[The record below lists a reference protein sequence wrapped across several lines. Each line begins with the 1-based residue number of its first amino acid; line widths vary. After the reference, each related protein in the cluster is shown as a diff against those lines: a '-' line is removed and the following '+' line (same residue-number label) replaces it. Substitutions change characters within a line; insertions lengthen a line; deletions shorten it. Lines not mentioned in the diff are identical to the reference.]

1 MELTDVINLLLAV
14 IYLSFISLGLPDS
27 LLGSA
32 WPSMYQGFS
41 VPISYSGIISM
52 IISLGTIA
60 SSLQSDRLTRRFG
73 AGRITAVSVALT
85 AAALMGFSLSDS
97 FFLLCLL
104 SIPYG
109 LGAGSVDAALNN
121 YVALHF
127 ASRHMS
133 WLHCMWGV
141 GASLGPYVM
150 GNALTSGAGWQSGY
164 RIIGLMQVAL
174 SVILFLSLP
183 LWKKSSD
190 TAMTSESAADS
201 LTPEKAAADSLT
213 PDKKDNNDVK
223 LKNQNV
229 PSCSTAE
236 RTDEE
241 IRGTMDIGAG
251 ALSLRQVFAIP
262 GSKSLITAF
271 FCYMAL
277 EATASLWASS
287 YLNLER
293 GFSAEEAASLSG
305 LFFIGITA
313 GRAISGFVTMK
324 LNDTSMIRLGQSI
337 IAAGLLL
344 LLLPLGSKASILGLI
359 LLGLGCAPIYPCI
372 IHSTPEH
379 FGAEKSQAVIGV
391 QMASAYVGSCFTP
404 PFFGLLGSH
413 ISFSLYPGFLLLIL
427 MLMVIMHESLIHATE
442 KNAR

>member
-1 MELTDVINLLLAV
+1 MINLLLAV

-52 IISLGTIA
+52 IISLGTIV
-60 SSLQSDRLTRRFG
+60 SSLQSDRLTKKFG

-85 AAALMGFSLSDS
+85 AAALIGFSLSDS

-150 GNALTSGAGWQSGY
+150 GNALASGSGWQSGY

-236 RTDEE
+236 GTDEE

-324 LNDTSMIRLGQSI
+324 LNDTIMIRLGQSI

-427 MLMVIMHESLIHATE
+427 VLMVIMHESLIHATE

>member
-1 MELTDVINLLLAV
+1 MINLLLAV

-150 GNALTSGAGWQSGY
+150 GNALASGSGWQSGY
-164 RIIGLMQVAL
+164 RIIGLMQVVL
-174 SVILFLSLP
+174 SIILFFSLP
-183 LWKKSSD
+183 LWKKSTD
-190 TAMTSESAADS
+190 TALPSETAMGRVDS
-201 LTPEKAAADSLT
+201 SD
-213 PDKKDNNDVK
+213 PDADNNNNNNK
-223 LKNQNV
+223 GLE
-229 PSCSTAE
+229 AE
-236 RTDEE
+236 RSLGSETDNAPDPE
-241 IRGTMDIGAG
+241 IRGTVDIGAA
-251 ALSLRQVFAIP
+251 ALSLRQIFAIP
-262 GSKSLITAF
+262 GAKSLITAF

-287 YLNLER
+287 YLTLER

-313 GRAISGFVTMK
+313 GRAVSGFITMK
-324 LNDTSMIRLGQSI
+324 LSDTSMIRLGQAI
-337 IAAGLLL
+337 ISAGLLL
-344 LLLPLGSKASILGLI
+344 LLLPLGGRAPVLGLI

-379 FGAEKSQAVIGV
+379 FGAERSQAVIGV

-427 MLMVIMHESLIHATE
+427 ALMVIMHESLIHATE
-442 KNAR
+442 KNAC

>member
-1 MELTDVINLLLAV
+1 MINLLLAV

-85 AAALMGFSLSDS
+85 AAALIGFSLSDS
-97 FFLLCLL
+97 FFMLCLL
-104 SIPYG
+104 SVPYG

-150 GNALTSGAGWQSGY
+150 GNALASGAGWQSGY
-164 RIIGLMQVAL
+164 RIIGLMQVVL

-183 LWKKSSD
+183 LWKKSADAASP
-190 TAMTSESAADS
+190 SETAADRTVS
-201 LTPEKAAADSLT
+201 
-213 PDKKDNNDVK
+213 DKKNDNNQGLTDE
-223 LKNQNV
+223 NV
-229 PSCSTAE
+229 PFQSKAE
-236 RTDEE
+236 TDPE
-241 IRGTMDIGAG
+241 IRGTVDIGAG
-251 ALSLRQVFAIP
+251 ALSLRQIFAIP
-262 GSKSLITAF
+262 GAKSLITAF

-287 YLNLER
+287 YLTLER

-313 GRAISGFVTMK
+313 GRAVSGFITMK
-324 LNDTSMIRLGQSI
+324 LSDTSMIRLGQAI
-337 IAAGLLL
+337 ISAGLLL
-344 LLLPLGSKASILGLI
+344 LLLPLGCRASVLGLI

-379 FGAEKSQAVIGV
+379 FGAERSQAVIGV

-413 ISFSLYPGFLLLIL
+413 INFSLYPGFLLLIL
-427 MLMVIMHESLIHATE
+427 ALMVIMHESLIHATE
-442 KNAR
+442 KNAC